1 MKTVNWSDSSPLRWS
16 TLFNSPISLVN
27 HKQNSPEKRL
37 SSNKSLKKGHF
48 WGQKNYWTRSKWKI
62 VYRSGVFCTMP
73 SYNKAWDYSSD
84 SSPPVL
90 QYMAYQAGQPV
101 VYGGW
106 RSPSAKVGCLF
117 HFPKSLL
124 HLFLLLLNYC
134 LCKRS
139 LPVLEKSSVICF
151 IAATQPIAL
160 AVRLFLKAL

>member
-1 MKTVNWSDSSPLRWS
+1 M
-16 TLFNSPISLVN
+16 
-27 HKQNSPEKRL
+27 
-37 SSNKSLKKGHF
+37 
-48 WGQKNYWTRSKWKI
+48 
-62 VYRSGVFCTMP
+62 
-73 SYNKAWDYSSD
+73 DYSSD

-106 RSPSAKVGCLF
+106 CSPSAKVGCLF

-160 AVRLFLKAL
+160 AVRLFQKAL

>member
-1 MKTVNWSDSSPLRWS
+1 MIFLFFRRISFILRPKIHIFWK
-16 TLFNSPISLVN
+16 F
-27 HKQNSPEKRL
+27 R
-37 SSNKSLKKGHF
+37 SLKLPPPLCLVIITL
-48 WGQKNYWTRSKWKI
+48 GQTK
-62 VYRSGVFCTMP
+62 
-73 SYNKAWDYSSD
+73 WDYSSD

-106 RSPSAKVGCLF
+106 CSPSAKVGCLF

-160 AVRLFLKAL
+160 SLKHCNKDFLAEEYFCKYNKSALSYQNR

>member
-1 MKTVNWSDSSPLRWS
+1 MIELDRSEKQCIAQGCSVLC
-16 TLFNSPISLVN
+16 LVII
-27 HKQNSPEKRL
+27 KL
-37 SSNKSLKKGHF
+37 
-48 WGQKNYWTRSKWKI
+48 GQTK
-62 VYRSGVFCTMP
+62 
-73 SYNKAWDYSSD
+73 WDYSSD

-106 RSPSAKVGCLF
+106 CSPPAKVGCLF

-139 LPVLEKSSVICF
+139 LPVGAGKIISDLLYCCYSAYCTRRAPLSESTVTRTSKLKNIFVNITNLHCHIRTDESC
-151 IAATQPIAL
+151 QGLL
-160 AVRLFLKAL
+160 AS